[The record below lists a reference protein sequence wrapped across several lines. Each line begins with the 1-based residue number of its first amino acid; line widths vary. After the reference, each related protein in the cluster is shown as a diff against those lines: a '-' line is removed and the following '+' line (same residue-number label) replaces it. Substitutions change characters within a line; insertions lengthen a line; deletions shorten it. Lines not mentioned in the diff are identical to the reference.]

1 MAKAKEK
8 TFADKIKEIKDN
20 KKIKDKDKAI
30 NDLIRSQLKELK
42 SDAEKEKFMK
52 SIDAKFLQ
60 KFAGEPVKSF
70 KLINE
75 KYQQQLEPVYF
86 WVVGFLKD
94 DMGIKDIRKVTDTY
108 SASEAS
114 AFHRNMIQSLQAI
127 QDRISNNLISVN
139 RLIKPELF
147 KIVRELKIIHDRLD
161 LVYEGEKF
169 GVEKPGGEMNAA
181 EIAIKDMWITLVEG
195 GAKNPSSVYGL
206 GSQVGF
212 ITLPEVFLHTH
223 IFDQTKVEKIVG
235 SMSGLNRKV
244 KEALVKKLKA
254 YAIWRK
260 NYKRSLETRKRF
272 MLSYLKQH
280 YNTIKMYMQWIKP
293 YMKTAQ
299 RLKLNMSFQD
309 RADLIV
315 AIEQTLMEIELLAVG
330 KASGPYHSVVNLV
343 FGFRATPETE
353 FSQKYQAPTTKFS
366 GRVEITFNARAMT
379 SDQLMAYRIFKEQ
392 EDLSLLSDLSEG
404 VKEAMD
410 AIGDDLKIF
419 LKEAEGNITYEEAK
433 KELKAESEAK
443 ITMPEKKPWYQPI
456 EPFAYVFIG
465 FKDLI
470 EIFVKLPSL
479 GKKEK
484 GKKPKKYEVE
494 KNLASAYES
503 AVGSSFLLYNLFKKA
518 HRMIAW

>member
-1 MAKAKEK
+1 MAEVKEK
-8 TFADKIKEIKDN
+8 TFTDKVKEIKDN
-20 KKIKDKDKAI
+20 KRIKDKDKAV
-30 NDLIRSQLKELK
+30 NNLILSHLKNLK
-42 SDAEKEKFMK
+42 TDDEKEKFFR
-52 SIDAKFLQ
+52 SIDSKHLSTFVGKPLRT
-60 KFAGEPVKSF
+60 F
-70 KLINE
+70 KLIDE

-86 WVVGFLKD
+86 WVIGFIKD

-114 AFHRNMIQSLQAI
+114 AFHRNMIQSLQAV
-127 QDRISNNLISVN
+127 QDRISNNLISIN

-161 LVYEGEKF
+161 LVYEGDKF
-169 GVEKPGGEMNAA
+169 GQERPGGEMNAA
-181 EIAIKDMWITLVEG
+181 EIAMKDMWISLVEG

-212 ITLPEVFLHTH
+212 ILLPDLFLHNH
-223 IFDQTKVEKIVG
+223 VFEVDKVESYVNK
-235 SMSGLNRKV
+235 MSGLNRKV

-280 YNTIKMYMQWIKP
+280 YNTIKMYMQWVKP
-293 YMKTAQ
+293 YMKTAK
-299 RLKLNMSFQD
+299 RLQLNMNFQD
-309 RADLIV
+309 SADLIV
-315 AIEQTLMEIELLAVG
+315 AIEQTMMEIELLAVG
-330 KASGPYHSVVNLV
+330 KASGPYHPVINLT

-353 FSQKYQAPTTKFS
+353 FSQKYQAPTTRFN

-379 SDQLMAYRIFKEQ
+379 PDQLLAYKVMKDE
-392 EDLSLLSDLSEG
+392 EDLGLLKNLSEG

-419 LKEAEGNITYEEAK
+419 LKEAEGDISYEEAK
-433 KELKAESEAK
+433 KALKAEKEAK
-443 ITMPEKKPWYQPI
+443 VKVPDKKPWYHPI
-456 EPFAYVFIG
+456 DPFAQIFIG

-470 EIFVKLPSL
+470 EIFVKFPSL
-479 GKKEK
+479 KKKTEGKLPKQWEID
-484 GKKPKKYEVE
+484 KKKM
-494 KNLASAYES
+494 SACKD
-503 AVGSSFLLYNLFKKA
+503 AVGKSFTLYHLYKKA
-518 HRMIAW
+518 HRMVAW